1 MTENTPRTALSRRT
15 LIGATAASAALGQS
29 TITPTTAQ
37 AQSGEIKMAKDAQAM
52 PEGGVTMDVDRA
64 FVRIKEGLVHYRHA
78 GEYTDG
84 GPLPLYMMHAG
95 PGSSKGLSGMVGLL
109 GQSRRVIAADT
120 LGFGESVPP
129 EPEEPELTYYAD
141 SVIRIWDQLGLD
153 KVDVYGSHTGANI
166 GLEIAIA
173 HPDRV
178 RKLVFDGVALFDE
191 DLAADM
197 LANYAPKVKPQENG
211 EHFIWAWN
219 FMKDMGVYFPHYRRD
234 AEHYLGKEPW
244 PPEVLHN
251 GVMEVMKALDHYYK
265 GYNAVF
271 RHKTRD
277 RLPLCTVPS
286 FCMAHRADPLYVSVE
301 EAANLLPDAEHL
313 VLPMTAGT
321 QDKVDAIEKF
331 LNA

>member
-1 MTENTPRTALSRRT
+1 MSKTPHHVPLSRRT
-15 LIGATAASAALGQS
+15 VMGAAAASATLGH
-29 TITPTTAQ
+29 TASHP
-37 AQSGEIKMAKDAQAM
+37 ANSGETKMAKSADEM
-52 PEGGVTMDVDRA
+52 PEGGALADVDRA
-64 FVRIKEGLVHYRHA
+64 FVRIEEGLVHYRHA
-78 GEYTDG
+78 GEHNDG
-84 GPLPLYMMHAG
+84 APLPLYMMHAG
-95 PGSSKGLSGMVGLL
+95 PGSSKGLSGMVAIL
-109 GQSRRVIAADT
+109 GQTRRVIAADT

-129 EPEEPELTYYAD
+129 DPEEPDLEYYAD
-141 SVIRIWDQLGLD
+141 SVVRIWDQLGLD

-178 RKLVFDGVALFDE
+178 RKMVFDGVALFDPE
-191 DLAADM
+191 LAADM

-244 PPEVLHN
+244 PPAVLHN

-271 RHKTRD
+271 RHKTYE
-277 RLPLCTVPS
+277 RLPLCSVPT
-286 FCMAHRADPLYVSVE
+286 FCMAHRADPLHTSVE
-301 EAANLLPDAEHL
+301 EAAALVPDSEHL

-321 QDKVDAIEKF
+321 DDKVSAIVTFLDA
-331 LNA
+331 

>member
-1 MTENTPRTALSRRT
+1 MTQSKSGKAAGSTLTRRT
-15 LIGATAASAALGQS
+15 LMGAAAASAALSQ
-29 TITPTTAQ
+29 TNIQP
-37 AQSGEIKMAKDAQAM
+37 AQSGDAKMTKSTQEM
-52 PEGGVTMDVDRA
+52 PEGGINMDVDRA
-64 FVRIKEGLVHYRHA
+64 FVRIEEGLVHYRHA
-78 GEYTDG
+78 GESTDG

-95 PGSSKGLSGMVGLL
+95 PGSSKGISGLVALL
-109 GQSRRVIAADT
+109 GESRRVIAADT

-129 EPEEPELTYYAD
+129 TPEEPDLKYYAD
-141 SVIRIWDQLGLD
+141 SVVRIWDQLGLD

-178 RKLVFDGVALFDE
+178 RKMVFDGVALFDPE
-191 DLAADM
+191 LAADM

-271 RHKTRD
+271 RHKTHE
-277 RLPLCTVPS
+277 RLPLCSVPT
-286 FCMAHRADPLYVSVE
+286 FCMAHRADPLHTSVE
-301 EAANLLPDAEHL
+301 EAAALVPNSEHL
-313 VLPMTAGT
+313 VLPMTARDGE
-321 QDKVDAIEKF
+321 KADAILKF
-331 LNA
+331 LDA